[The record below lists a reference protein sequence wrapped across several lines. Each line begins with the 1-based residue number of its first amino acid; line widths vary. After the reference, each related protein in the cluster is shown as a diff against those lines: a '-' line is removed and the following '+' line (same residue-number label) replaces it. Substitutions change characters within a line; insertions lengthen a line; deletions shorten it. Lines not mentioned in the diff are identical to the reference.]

1 MIKGLPLFPEQA
13 STVAGQVDAL
23 YFFLVAV
30 SGFFALL
37 IAVLVVVFAIKYRRR
52 AADAAPGAIHG
63 STALELTW
71 SLIPFGIAMV
81 MFFWGASVY
90 FTIKYPPDD
99 AIPIWVTGKQWM
111 WKLQHQTGRREINE
125 LHVPVGRPVLL
136 TMTSED
142 VIHSFYIPAFRVKQD
157 VLPGRYTT
165 LWFEA
170 TKTGR
175 FHLFCAEYCGTEHS
189 RMIGS
194 IVVMDPAAYQQWLS
208 ASPAAVAAAPGGGD
222 GAAAGGGGGESMAA
236 KGEALFTQ
244 LGCNACHQA
253 APGALGPN
261 LAGVF
266 GSQVPLEDG
275 TTVPADV
282 NYLRQSILNPQ
293 GQLVK
298 GYQPIMPTFKG
309 QVSEEQLQQI
319 IEYIKSL
326 KATAGN
332 GQGHS

>member
-37 IAVLVVVFAIKYRRR
+37 IAVLVIIFAVRYRRR
-52 AADAAPGAIHG
+52 PADVAPRPIHG

-71 SLIPFGIAMV
+71 SVIPFGIAMV

-90 FTIKYPPDD
+90 FTMKYPPDN
-99 AIPIWVTGKQWM
+99 AIPVWVTGKQWM

-142 VIHSFYIPAFRVKQD
+142 VIHSFYVPAFRVKQD

-175 FHLFCAEYCGTEHS
+175 FHLFCAEYCGTQHS

-194 IVVMDPAAYQQWLS
+194 IVVMEPAAYQQWLA
-208 ASPAAVAAAPGGGD
+208 ASPTTAAAAAAPG
-222 GAAAGGGGGESMAA
+222 AAADGGGASMAA
-236 KGEALFTQ
+236 QGEALFGQ
-244 LGCNACHQA
+244 LGCGACHQA
-253 APGALGPN
+253 AGGALGPS
-261 LAGVF
+261 LVGVF
-266 GSQVPLEDG
+266 GSEVPLEDG
-275 TTVPADV
+275 TTVTADA
-282 NYLRQSILNPQ
+282 NYIRKSIFEPLSQ
-293 GQLVK
+293 IVK
-298 GYQPIMPTFKG
+298 GFQPIMPTFKG
-309 QVSEEQLQQI
+309 QVNEEQLQQL

-326 KATAGN
+326 KGAAGD
-332 GQGHS
+332 GQGHG